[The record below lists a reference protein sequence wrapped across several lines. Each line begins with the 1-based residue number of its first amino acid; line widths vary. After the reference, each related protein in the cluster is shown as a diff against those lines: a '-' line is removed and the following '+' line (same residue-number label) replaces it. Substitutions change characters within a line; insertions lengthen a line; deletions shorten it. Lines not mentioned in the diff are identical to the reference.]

1 MRLLI
6 TFCIGVAF
14 ALAWQSYG
22 DTAREM
28 IANSSPQL
36 SWLAPQRAVAQAAS
50 DAIAPTTSSANP
62 QEDLAALRQ
71 RVDQLAAAVAAGQEQ
86 IGRDFATKLEAV
98 ERDIFDKISAPSP
111 QPATAPARK
120 PAPPTLQR

>member
-1 MRLLI
+1 ME
-6 TFCIGVAF
+6 AS
-14 ALAWQSYG
+14 SYG

-36 SWLAPQRAVAQAAS
+36 SWLAPPHAVAQTAS

-62 QEDLAALRQ
+62 EEDLAALRQ
-71 RVDQLAAAVAAGQEQ
+71 RVDQLAAEVAAGQEQ
-86 IGRDFATKLEAV
+86 IARDFATKLEAV

-111 QPATAPARK
+111 QPAAAPARK
-120 PAPPTLQR
+120 PAPATLQR